1 MSVNLL
7 HYREWHGHYRRPIW
21 SIWPIARVALATLFR
36 RKMFWGMY
44 AVGLLLF
51 LMFFFGSF
59 LLDWAE
65 SQLPATP
72 IQVGN
77 FKADPDRIGQMLR
90 RALRVLNGSQ
100 DTFAYFFIYQ
110 GSMVMVVLALAGSIL
125 VGNDFTQRSLPFY
138 LAKPLSRWHYLGG
151 KCLAVGVVVNLM
163 TTLPALVLFVQH
175 GLGEWDYFVD
185 PDYFVKLGDRGPAGW
200 QLLAGVLA
208 FGVVLTVCLS
218 IMLVAAAAW
227 MRRTV
232 PLIMVWT
239 TVFLFFRLLA
249 GILVDGLQLSPRWRL
264 IDLWN
269 DLCLIGF
276 ACLGYDKQEIW
287 PATQPAFLEAGL
299 VLAGVCLACLS
310 YLNLRTRAVEVV
322 R

>member
-1 MSVNLL
+1 MSVSLL

-21 SIWPIARVALATLFR
+21 SIWPIARVALGTLLR
-36 RKMFWGMY
+36 RKMFWCLY
-44 AVGLLLF
+44 AAGLLLF

-59 LLDWAE
+59 LLSWAE

-77 FKADPDRIGQMLR
+77 FKADPDRLGQMLR

-138 LAKPLSRWHYLGG
+138 LAKPLSRWHYIGG
-151 KCLAVGVVVNLM
+151 KCLATGVVVNLM
-163 TTLPALVLFVQH
+163 TTLPAVVLFVQH
-175 GLGEWDYFVD
+175 GLDEWAYFVD
-185 PDYFVKLGDRGPAGW
+185 PDYFIKLGDRGPASW
-200 QLLAGVLA
+200 HLLAGILG

-218 IMLVAAAAW
+218 IMLVTAAAW

-239 TVFLFFRLLA
+239 TVFLFLRLLA

-264 IDLWN
+264 MDIWN

-276 ACLGYDKQEIW
+276 ACLGYENVEIR
-287 PATQPAFLEAGL
+287 PATQPEVLEAGL
-299 VLAGVCLACLS
+299 VLVGACCACLS